1 MEGTAGRVV
10 SVNLAVPRD
19 NPFKTGGLSTGIDK
33 RSVDGPVEVRA
44 PGPKQGGLGSGL
56 VGDWIGDSRHHGG
69 DDQAVYAY
77 AREDLDRWQDLLG
90 RPLAPGSFGENLT
103 TSGVDV
109 NGALVGERWRIGD
122 TLELQVTDPRVPCGT
137 FRGWIGEQG
146 WLRTFTVAEIPGT
159 YLRVTVPGDVRP
171 GDPLVVV
178 HRPDHGVTVADLFRA
193 LMGRAD
199 DPQALLVAG
208 DSLTVEA
215 RESLQAGTSFDD

>member
-1 MEGTAGRVV
+1 MYSARARAGSRASMTLPGAGTAP
-10 SVNLAVPRD
+10 S
-19 NPFKTGGLSTGIDK
+19 
-33 RSVDGPVEVRA
+33 
-44 PGPKQGGLGSGL
+44 GLGSGL